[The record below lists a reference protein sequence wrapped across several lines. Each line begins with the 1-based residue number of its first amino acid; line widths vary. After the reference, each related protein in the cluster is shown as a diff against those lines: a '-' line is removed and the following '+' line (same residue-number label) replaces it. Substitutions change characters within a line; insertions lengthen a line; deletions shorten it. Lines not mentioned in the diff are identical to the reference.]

1 MNKLRHRAI
10 LKQRILRRTAE
21 RAKRKAELRER
32 FIENMAEEIAEE
44 CVTQGK
50 PGEGYIVLHNDEGET
65 VFDSRVHEFD
75 ANTWLN
81 MMALE
86 QAKLLQREWGE

>member
-1 MNKLRHRAI
+1 MRTRRHRAI

-21 RAKRKAELRER
+21 RAKRKAKLRER
-32 FIENMAEEIAEE
+32 FIENMAEEIAEGR
-44 CVTQGK
+44 VTQGK
-50 PGEGYIVLHNDEGET
+50 PGEGYIVLHNDENET
-65 VFDSRVHEFD
+65 VFDSRIHEFD

>member
-1 MNKLRHRAI
+1 MRTRRHRAI
-10 LKQRILRRTAE
+10 LEQRILRRTAE

-32 FIENMAEEIAEE
+32 FIENMAEEIAEGR
-44 CVTQGK
+44 VTQGK
-50 PGEGYIVLHNDEGET
+50 PGEGYIVLHNDENEV

-75 ANTWLN
+75 VNTWLN

-86 QAKLLQREWGE
+86 QAKLLQKEWGE

>member
-1 MNKLRHRAI
+1 MKKRRHRAI
-10 LKQRILRRTAE
+10 VRQRILRRTAE

-32 FIENMAEEIAEE
+32 FIENMAEEIAEGR
-44 CVTQGK
+44 VKQGK
-50 PGEGYIVLHNDEGET
+50 PGEGYIVLHNDENET
-65 VFDSRVHEFD
+65 VFDSRIHEFD
-75 ANTWLN
+75 VNTWLN